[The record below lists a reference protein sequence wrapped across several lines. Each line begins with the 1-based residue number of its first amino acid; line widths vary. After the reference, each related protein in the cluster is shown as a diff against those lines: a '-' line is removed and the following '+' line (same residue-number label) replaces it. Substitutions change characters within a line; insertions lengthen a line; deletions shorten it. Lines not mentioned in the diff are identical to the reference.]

1 MVASLLPKK
10 LLPAEKRTVE
20 MFSEPVRIPEPV
32 RGQLSMFDSPTTRP
46 SPPSTRKAD
55 PAPRGAASIFP
66 VGARVLVDG
75 KYQARV
81 LQAFPEG
88 SSSYLFPHYKLDIVG
103 GDKNVAMAMKR
114 VGVGPAPAPRGA
126 ASVSERGVGS
136 KRPTFDVQRQR
147 LLDGLRALGWAV
159 VSGLKVPH
167 ASMGDSRLW
176 FKTQAVYL
184 NDLGTDPR
192 NFAHTH
198 SLVSD
203 IRELK
208 DATQLQEQV
217 LRMRLIQRRNPR

>member
-20 MFSEPVRIPEPV
+20 MFPEPV

-55 PAPRGAASIFP
+55 PAPRGAASVFP